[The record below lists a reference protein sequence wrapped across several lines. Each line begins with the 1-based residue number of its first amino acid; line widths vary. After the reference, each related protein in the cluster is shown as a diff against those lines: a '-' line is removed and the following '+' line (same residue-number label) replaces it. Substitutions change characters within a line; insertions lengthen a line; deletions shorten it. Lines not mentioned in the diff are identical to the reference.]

1 MAFVGIKIIGHQKM
15 EFKADGSVVYL
26 KAGDH
31 PAPEPLNGMEPAT
44 VTQTEPQDDLADDPK
59 PKRRRGRPK
68 RVSAE

>member
-31 PAPEPLNGMEPAT
+31 PEDGLEPAT
-44 VTQTEPQDDLADDPK
+44 VTQTEPQAYLADDQK

-68 RVSAE
+68 KVSAE